1 MTSVK
6 NEKSNNVTDHKKYL
20 MFKNHLRLEEK
31 YELKKALKH
40 GCYRSCKSEKLS
52 ECFVYS
58 PKNDDIYCIFCTLFL
73 NADRKRSRSSFVN
86 YGYSE
91 WHNIKEKESRHVGS
105 SYHQQ
110 AVLEAYVI
118 IKKFENPTNAVKTV
132 MDENLIEDWLHLA
145 SYLSRARMELFCH
158 ENIENMVK
166 I

>member
-6 NEKSNNVTDHKKYL
+6 NEKSNNVTDRKKYL

-40 GCYRSCKSEKLS
+40 GCYRSCKREKLS

-73 NADRKRSRSSFVN
+73 TADRKRSLSSFVN
-86 YGYSE
+86 YRYSE
-91 WHNIKEKESRHVGS
+91 WHNVKEKESRHVGS

-118 IKKFENPTNAVKTV
+118 IKKLENPTNAVKIV
-132 MDENLIEDWLHLA
+132 MDENLIED
-145 SYLSRARMELFCH
+145 
-158 ENIENMVK
+158 
-166 I
+166 